1 MKAYQFHPEALIEA
15 DDAALF
21 YQKQQP
27 SFQTRFLEATMLPS
41 LESEETL
48 YFIVGLT
55 EKSENADCFVFRMVS
70 STVSRKII
78 LRLLR
83 LCTSED
89 NPAIRSY
96 AFKHPFLIL
105 YCYKYFLW

>member
-27 SFQTRFLEATMLPS
+27 GFQTRFLEATMLSS
-41 LESEETL
+41 LESEEAL
-48 YFIVGLT
+48 YFIVELT
-55 EKSENADCFVFRMVS
+55 EKSENAVYLVFRMVS
-70 STVSRKII
+70 STVSKKII

-89 NPAIRSY
+89 NPAIGSY
-96 AFKHPFLIL
+96 AFNIHF
-105 YCYKYFLW
+105 

>member
-27 SFQTRFLEATMLPS
+27 GLETRFLEA
-41 LESEETL
+41 LEDAITRIRRNPLL
-48 YFIVGLT
+48 YRRIDGEIRKCRLLRFPYGV
-55 EKSENADCFVFRMVS
+55 
-70 STVSRKII
+70 TVSKKII

-89 NPAIRSY
+89 NPAIGSY

-105 YCYKYFLW
+105 YRYKYFLW